1 MYEEFLQI
9 NKKNVKI
16 LIENCTTLKDSLG
29 LQKKKQKT
37 NPNSQKLSAKPFS
50 RKGGRGV

>member
-29 LQKKKQKT
+29 LQKKKTK
-37 NPNSQKLSAKPFS
+37 NKPKLPKAISKALF
-50 RKGGRGV
+50 

>member
-16 LIENCTTLKDSLG
+16 LIENHTTLKDSFG
-29 LQKKKQKT
+29 L
-37 NPNSQKLSAKPFS
+37 PLWLS
-50 RKGGRGV
+50 R

>member
-16 LIENCTTLKDSLG
+16 LIENCTTLKDSFG
-29 LQKKKQKT
+29 LQKKTKNK
-37 NPNSQKLSAKPFS
+37 PKLPKAISKALF
-50 RKGGRGV
+50 